1 MEGASLGTVSGEQQS
16 TLSGRAAERMDNAI
30 VETRRLARLAGL
42 SQRQAALF
50 RDGVNVS
57 DMLRVE

>member
-30 VETRRLARLAGL
+30 VEARRLARLAGL
-42 SQRQAALF
+42 SQ
-50 RDGVNVS
+50 
-57 DMLRVE
+57 M